1 MEKVWA
7 RDRNTPD
14 SFWYRGSRAEKSG
27 QRRRP
32 NERHV
37 QNADVSFF
45 SLFLCE
51 IEILLAVTNNRY
63 DEKQKPYL
71 NHLLN
76 REALKAMNIWLSLI
90 RFLPGDSV
98 DLQVARNKWRKAKVF
113 WIDFETVSEFD
124 LLRIFVF
131 ARSFFHPLWK

>member
-1 MEKVWA
+1 MKTSKRCGPGTIIPPTLFDIV
-7 RDRNTPD
+7 DR
-14 SFWYRGSRAEKSG
+14 
-27 QRRRP
+27 
-32 NERHV
+32 V
-37 QNADVSFF
+37 QKNLGNGDVLTSDTFKM
-45 SLFLCE
+45 LM
-51 IEILLAVTNNRY
+51 Y

-113 WIDFETVSEFD
+113 WIDFETVREFV
-124 LLRIFVF
+124 LLRD
-131 ARSFFHPLWK
+131 